1 MSMFPT
7 MRRGFD
13 PFSSLQRELN
23 RAFDRA
29 WPEEQQ
35 QDLVG
40 AYPVDIRETDDQ
52 VVVEA
57 ELPGFDKKDVDITLE
72 NGVLTIQAERE
83 DNGESNGQRHLN
95 ERRFT
100 RVARSFT
107 LPQTVDEQN
116 VDARLDNGV
125 LTLSL
130 NKKEEAR
137 SRKIEVK

>member
-1 MSMFPT
+1 MFPT
-7 MRRGFD
+7 LNRRGWD

-29 WPEEQQ
+29 MPEEQ

-52 VVVEA
+52 VIVEA

-72 NGVLTIQAERE
+72 NGVLSIQAQRE
-83 DNGESNGQRHLN
+83 DNGQNNGERHLN

-107 LPQTVDEQN
+107 LPQNVDEQN
-116 VDARLDNGV
+116 VDASLDGGV
-125 LTLSL
+125 LTLKLS
-130 NKKEEAR
+130 KQEQAKAK
-137 SRKIEVK
+137 KIEVK

>member
-1 MSMFPT
+1 MFPT
-7 MRRGFD
+7 LRRGSWD

-29 WPEEQQ
+29 WPEEQG
-35 QDLVG
+35 DVVG
-40 AYPVDIRETDDQ
+40 AYPVDIRETEDR

-57 ELPGFDKKDVDITLE
+57 ELPGFDKKDIDITLE
-72 NGVLTIQAERE
+72 NGVLTIQAARADKPDSEN
-83 DNGESNGQRHLN
+83 NGKRHLN

-116 VDARLDNGV
+116 VEATLDGGV
-125 LTLSL
+125 LTLTL
-130 NKKEEAR
+130 NKQEQAKT
-137 SRKIEVK
+137 RKIEVK

>member
-7 MRRGFD
+7 LSRRGWD
-13 PFSSLQRELN
+13 PFAGLQRELN

-29 WPEEQQ
+29 WPQQEE
-35 QDLVG
+35 DLVG

-72 NGVLTIQAERE
+72 NGVLTIQAQRE
-83 DNGESNGQRHLN
+83 DQGEHNGERHLN

-107 LPQTVDEQN
+107 LPQNVDEQN
-116 VDARLDNGV
+116 VDAKLDSGV
-125 LTLSL
+125 LTLTL
-130 NKKEEAR
+130 NKQEPAKG
-137 SRKIEVK
+137 RKIEVK

>member
-1 MSMFPT
+1 MFPT
-7 MRRGFD
+7 LGRRGWD

-29 WPEEQQ
+29 WPEEQ

-83 DNGESNGQRHLN
+83 DKGEQNGQRHLN

-116 VDARLDNGV
+116 VDAKLDGGV
-125 LTLSL
+125 LTLTL
-130 NKKEEAR
+130 NKQEQAKT
-137 SRKIEVK
+137 RKIEVK

>member
-1 MSMFPT
+1 MFPSLS
-7 MRRGFD
+7 RRGGFSD
-13 PFSSLQRELN
+13 PFTSLQRELN

-35 QDLVG
+35 DLVG
-40 AYPVDIRETDDQ
+40 AYPVDIRETDEQ
-52 VVVEA
+52 LVVEA
-57 ELPGFDKKDVDITLE
+57 EMPGFDKKDIEVTLE
-72 NGVLTIQAERE
+72 NGVLSIQAQRQ
-83 DNGESNGQRHLN
+83 DESEGDGQRHLN

-107 LPQTVDEQN
+107 LPQHVDEQD
-116 VDARLDNGV
+116 VEAQLDNGV
-125 LTLSL
+125 LTLKL